1 MGAPLGNQNAAK
13 GNRWT
18 LAINAA
24 LENRSRRDGI
34 EALEAL
40 AERLLTL
47 AEQGDLGALRELG
60 DRIEGKPGQ
69 TVILGG
75 DAANPLSLIT
85 RRIVDPADGA

>member
-1 MGAPLGNQNAAK
+1 M
-13 GNRWT
+13 
-18 LAINAA
+18 AINAA

-69 TVILGG
+69 AVILGG